1 MNYSLPCWLAG
12 DNKLKISDLQFDT
25 KNANKGTAR
34 GRKAVQASLLKFG
47 SGRSVLIDRDGHLIA
62 GNKTAQQ
69 AASAGI
75 EDVIVVKSDG
85 SQLVAV
91 MRTDLSINDPKAI
104 ALAIADNRT
113 AEIGLEWDPAVMS
126 EFSADGLDLKPFF
139 TDAELADT
147 LGEKEPTPQDADAEW
162 AGMPEYTNEDTS
174 GVRHIM
180 VHFMSLKDVE
190 DFAKLVQQ
198 NITDKTKYIYFPEL
212 KPMAASSYKWVDGG
226 E

>member
-1 MNYSLPCWLAG
+1 M
-12 DNKLKISDLQFDT
+12 KLSDLQFDT
-25 KNANKGTAR
+25 KNANAGTVR

-47 SGRSVLIDRDGHLIA
+47 AGRSVLIDKDGNLIA
-62 GNKTAQQ
+62 GNQTAQQ
-69 AASAGI
+69 ASAAGI
-75 EDVIVVKSDG
+75 QEVIVVQSDG
-85 SQLVAV
+85 TKLVAV
-91 MRTDLSINDPKAI
+91 QRTDLCITDPKAR
-104 ALAIADNRT
+104 ALAIADNRVG
-113 AEIGLEWDPAVMS
+113 ELGLEWDPAVMA

-198 NITDKTKYIYFPEL
+198 TITDKTKYIYFPEL
-212 KPMAASSYKWVDGG
+212 KPMDASSYKWVDGG